1 MKILAVI
8 DSPGGADFLAPVW
21 SRLAS
26 EHECRLITVGPT
38 ASAALKEFAPTRCDT
53 LAKAQK
59 IYDEFGPDRLVTGV
73 SSLIKGPYALNEL
86 VKYAAERGQTIIALQ
101 DYWANHRAPHNRA
114 MINYWTK
121 VCLPDELA
129 KNYLLADGYRGAAVV
144 TGHPGWEK
152 CLAAAP
158 AAADGEFVLL
168 WAGSAAPGSEAA
180 DEESFRFL
188 LAAVKSLNPRPALL
202 VRAHPRDEA
211 PARYERLA
219 EEAGVTLRPPPT
231 ADTDALLPRAD
242 VVLATYSTSLIH
254 AALGKI
260 AAVSVMLPDAG
271 LAKMKSIGLPD
282 FPLNQLGAAIG
293 VYENDPNILTQILI
307 KLRDDAAYRATLR
320 AKQEQFAASLGRDAA
335 TRVAAAITA
344 A

>member
-129 KNYLLADGYRGAAVV
+129 KNYLLADGYRGAN
-144 TGHPGWEK
+144 K
-152 CLAAAP
+152 
-158 AAADGEFVLL
+158 
-168 WAGSAAPGSEAA
+168 
-180 DEESFRFL
+180 
-188 LAAVKSLNPRPALL
+188 
-202 VRAHPRDEA
+202 
-211 PARYERLA
+211 
-219 EEAGVTLRPPPT
+219 
-231 ADTDALLPRAD
+231 
-242 VVLATYSTSLIH
+242 
-254 AALGKI
+254 
-260 AAVSVMLPDAG
+260 
-271 LAKMKSIGLPD
+271 
-282 FPLNQLGAAIG
+282 
-293 VYENDPNILTQILI
+293 
-307 KLRDDAAYRATLR
+307 
-320 AKQEQFAASLGRDAA
+320 
-335 TRVAAAITA
+335 
-344 A
+344 